1 MRTRPQR
8 IGDILSELGA
18 RRGFARLQATRTYDA
33 AWKEAVGPIAAEY
46 TAVGSLRRGTL
57 HVLVNNST
65 LMQELTFRKE
75 HLLETLNSLLGDQ
88 EISDIRFRSATVR

>member
-18 RRGFARLQATRTYDA
+18 RRGFARLEAAHSYDF

-57 HVLVNNST
+57 HVVVNNST
-65 LMQELTFRKE
+65 LMQELTFKKE
-75 HLLETLNSLLGDQ
+75 NLLETLNTLLGDQ
-88 EISDIRFRSATVR
+88 QITDIRFRSAAVR